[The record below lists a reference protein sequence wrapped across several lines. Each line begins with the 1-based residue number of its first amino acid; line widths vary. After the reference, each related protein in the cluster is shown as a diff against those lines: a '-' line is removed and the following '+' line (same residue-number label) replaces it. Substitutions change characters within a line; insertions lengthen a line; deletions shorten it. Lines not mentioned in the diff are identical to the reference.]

1 MPSVCSSLTSYL
13 FSKVEAAYFR
23 GQINDS
29 QTAPVPLLPI
39 YEFNG
44 APTAAQVLI
53 MGPDDFIVAMVRY
66 AGSDSEPGT
75 KDHWDQEGGG
85 GWVGVR
91 AGSELT
97 WP

>member
-1 MPSVCSSLTSYL
+1 MCSSPTSYL

-29 QTAPVPLLPI
+29 QAAPVPLLPI
-39 YEFNG
+39 YELNG

-66 AGSDSEPGT
+66 AGSNQNLAQRIVGT
-75 KDHWDQEGGG
+75 RKE
-85 GWVGVR
+85 VGV
-91 AGSELT
+91 G
-97 WP
+97 

>member
-1 MPSVCSSLTSYL
+1 MCSSLTSYL

-29 QTAPVPLLPI
+29 QTASVPLLPI

-75 KDHWDQEGGG
+75 KDHWDQEGGE

>member
-1 MPSVCSSLTSYL
+1 M
-13 FSKVEAAYFR
+13 EAAYFR

-29 QTAPVPLLPI
+29 QTTTAPLLPI
-39 YEFNG
+39 YELNG
-44 APTAAQVLI
+44 APTSAQVLI

-66 AGSDSEPGT
+66 ASSDSGLGT
-75 KDHWDQEGGG
+75 RDHVDQEGGG

-91 AGSELT
+91 PGSGLT